1 MMVSFDS
8 YFVLKI
14 ANDAITV
21 LLIIYTFFQ
30 FFKKEK
36 KYSKVI
42 RMLCDIVAIVIVVV
56 FEIPICI
63 SIDQF
68 YLEMIFTII
77 LLCLEFIIALIELD
91 QLNKNK

>member
-1 MMVSFDS
+1 
-8 YFVLKI
+8 
-14 ANDAITV
+14 
-21 LLIIYTFFQ
+21 
-30 FFKKEK
+30 
-36 KYSKVI
+36 
-42 RMLCDIVAIVIVVV
+42 MLCDIVAIVIVVV